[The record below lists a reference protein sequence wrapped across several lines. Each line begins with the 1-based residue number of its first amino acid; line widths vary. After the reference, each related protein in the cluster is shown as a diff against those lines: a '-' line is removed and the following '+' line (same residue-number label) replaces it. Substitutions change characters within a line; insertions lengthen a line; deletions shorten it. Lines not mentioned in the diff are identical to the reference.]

1 MLLNP
6 IKVVAKLNYMF
17 SQVIVRGKDKLN
29 KFQQPNKVYK
39 LECMNCDAS
48 YVGESKRELSVRIK
62 EHFDN
67 YSLDDD
73 KHNVVTKYRKLGHR
87 FNCKGVKVL
96 DTEQHY
102 HKRIFSESFHIKSQK
117 NTLNKQE
124 DSNKLNP
131 AFSKL
136 IHVLQCENII

>member
-1 MLLNP
+1 
-6 IKVVAKLNYMF
+6 
-17 SQVIVRGKDKLN
+17 
-29 KFQQPNKVYK
+29 
-39 LECMNCDAS
+39 MNCDAS
-48 YVGESKRELSVRIK
+48 YVGESKRELGVRIK

-73 KHNVVTKYRKLGHR
+73 KHSVVTEHRKLGHR
-87 FNCKGVKVL
+87 FNWKGVKVL

-117 NTLNKQE
+117 NSLNKQE

-136 IHVLQCENII
+136 IHVLQCKNII